1 MISSLRKRLQGIVA
15 FSFLGIVALT
25 FAFLGL
31 PTFAQTFSNNSY
43 AKIGDYNVSQ
53 SEFLR
58 TKNLV
63 EQNFRDQFGPDF
75 DLLPFADFINTQT
88 ISSLVEKYTIV
99 KLLDELDI
107 VIPESFIETEL
118 SKVDTFQIDG
128 EFDQE
133 AFKNYLINFNLSKKD
148 LVEDFRTDTKL
159 NLSLNFLGSITNV
172 FDSTI
177 ENYLELLTE
186 RRSVR
191 FALINPDDVSRELSV
206 TANEVND
213 YYSNNPA
220 EFTLPEN
227 RNLTLL
233 RLNKDSLVL
242 PSNEAE
248 LNAAYEAYLDI
259 IPPGEKR
266 VAHLML
272 IASNYENQ
280 EDYDSKVDT
289 ISSTINSGN
298 FTQLVNDFSED
309 DGTID
314 VDGDLGFTDGSIFP
328 EVFEDKISQLEL
340 NQVSEA
346 IVFEGNTHFLKVTE
360 LNSPE
365 IQSLEEKSTE
375 LDSEIIQIKYEEIL
389 LRINEELAGTNSDV
403 EEVLSIYSIE
413 QSDVLLDK
421 DITPDTNDYSAA
433 AIEEIF
439 STEINSWSEVFDLDS
454 NSASIVYITD
464 ISPERKEPLE
474 LVLEKAEGFVQAKKR
489 ADYLNEV
496 FVSDNIIEFSTEE
509 FEELGLQTKIEEFK
523 SINRNTSLLA
533 DEVVSLV
540 FNQPSVGTIQKDFV
554 KDELLIYQIINRI
567 EGDPSLVESEERE
580 AIIQQANSQLLQS
593 MFNMLRIEYNLDDKY
608 SENSA
613 VVNQVS

>member
-191 FALINPDDVSRELSV
+191 FALINPDDVSREISV

-213 YYSNNPA
+213 YYSNNPT

>member
-1 MISSLRKRLQGIVA
+1 MISSLRERLQGIIA

-191 FALINPDDVSRELSV
+191 FALINPDDVSREISV
-206 TANEVND
+206 TADEVND

-233 RLNKDSLVL
+233 RLNKNSLVV
-242 PSNEAE
+242 PSDEAE
-248 LNAAYEAYLDI
+248 LNAAYEAYLDT

-365 IQSLEEKSTE
+365 IQSLDEKSTE
-375 LDSEIIQIKYEEIL
+375 LDSEIRQIKYEEIL
-389 LRINEELAGTNSDV
+389 LRINEELAGTNSDI

-421 DITPDTNDYSAA
+421 DITPNTSDYSAA
-433 AIEEIF
+433 AISEMF
-439 STEINSWSEVFDLDS
+439 STEINSWSEVFDLDAS
-454 NSASIVYITD
+454 SASIVYVTD

-474 LVLEKAEGFVQAKKR
+474 LVLEKAGELVQAKKR

-496 FVSDNIIEFSTEE
+496 FVSDNIIEFSSEE

-580 AIIQQANSQLLQS
+580 AIIQQVNSQLLQS
-593 MFNMLRIEYNLDDKY
+593 MFNMLRIEYNLDDQY

>member
-1 MISSLRKRLQGIVA
+1 MISSLRERLQGIVA

-88 ISSLVEKYTIV
+88 VSSLVEKYTIV

-191 FALINPDDVSRELSV
+191 FALINPDDVSREISV
-206 TANEVND
+206 TADEVND

-233 RLNKDSLVL
+233 RLNKNSLVV
-242 PSNEAE
+242 PSDEAE
-248 LNAAYEAYLDI
+248 LNAAYEAYLDT

-272 IASNYENQ
+272 IASNYDNQ

-365 IQSLEEKSTE
+365 IQSLDEKSTE
-375 LDSEIIQIKYEEIL
+375 LDSEIRQIKYEEIL
-389 LRINEELAGTNSDV
+389 LRINEELAGTNSDI

-413 QSDVLLDK
+413 QSDVLLEK

-433 AIEEIF
+433 AVEEIF
-439 STEINSWSEVFDLDS
+439 STEINSWSEVFDLDAS
-454 NSASIVYITD
+454 SASIVYVTD

-474 LVLEKAEGFVQAKKR
+474 LVLEKAGELVQAKKR

-496 FVSDNIIEFSTEE
+496 FVSDNIIEFSSEE

-540 FNQPSVGTIQKDFV
+540 FNQPSVGTIEKDFV
-554 KDELLIYQIINRI
+554 KNELLIYQIINRI

-580 AIIQQANSQLLQS
+580 AIIQQVNSQLLQS
-593 MFNMLRIEYNLDDKY
+593 MFNMLRIEYNLDDQY

>member
-1 MISSLRKRLQGIVA
+1 MISSLRERLQGIVA

-88 ISSLVEKYTIV
+88 VSSLVEKYTIV

-191 FALINPDDVSRELSV
+191 FALINPDDVSREISV
-206 TANEVND
+206 TADEVND

-233 RLNKDSLVL
+233 RLNKDSLVV

-248 LNAAYEAYLDI
+248 LNAAYEAYLDT

-289 ISSTINSGN
+289 ISTTINSGN

-365 IQSLEEKSTE
+365 IQSLDEKSTE
-375 LDSEIIQIKYEEIL
+375 LDSEIRQIKYEEIL
-389 LRINEELAGTNSDV
+389 LRINEELAGTNSDI

-421 DITPDTNDYSAA
+421 DITPNTSDYSAA

-439 STEINSWSEVFDLDS
+439 STEINSWSEVFDLETS
-454 NSASIVYITD
+454 SASIVYVTD

-474 LVLEKAEGFVQAKKR
+474 LVLEKAEELVQAKKR

-496 FVSDNIIEFSTEE
+496 FVSDNIIEFSSEE

-540 FNQPSVGTIQKDFV
+540 FNQPSVGTIEKDFV
-554 KDELLIYQIINRI
+554 KNELLIYQIINRI

-580 AIIQQANSQLLQS
+580 AIIQQVNSQLLQS
-593 MFNMLRIEYNLDDKY
+593 MFNMLRIEYNLDDQY

>member
-1 MISSLRKRLQGIVA
+1 MISSLRERLQGIVA

-133 AFKNYLINFNLSKKD
+133 AFKNYLINFNLTKKD

-191 FALINPDDVSRELSV
+191 FALINPDDVSREISV
-206 TANEVND
+206 TADEVND
-213 YYSNNPA
+213 YYTNNPA

-233 RLNKDSLVL
+233 RLNKDSLVV

-289 ISSTINSGN
+289 ISTTINSGN

-365 IQSLEEKSTE
+365 IQSLDEKSTE
-375 LDSEIIQIKYEEIL
+375 LDSEIRQIKYEEIL
-389 LRINEELAGTNSDV
+389 LRINEELAGTNSDI

-413 QSDVLLDK
+413 QSDVLLEK

-433 AIEEIF
+433 AVEEIF
-439 STEINSWSEVFDLDS
+439 STEINSWSEVFDLDAS
-454 NSASIVYITD
+454 SASIVYVTD

-474 LVLEKAEGFVQAKKR
+474 LVLEKAEELVQAKKR

-496 FVSDNIIEFSTEE
+496 FVSDNIIEFSSEE

-540 FNQPSVGTIQKDFV
+540 FNQPSVGTIEKDFV
-554 KDELLIYQIINRI
+554 KNELLIYQIINRI

-580 AIIQQANSQLLQS
+580 AIIQQVNSQLLQS
-593 MFNMLRIEYNLDDKY
+593 MFNMLRIEYNLDDQY

>member
-1 MISSLRKRLQGIVA
+1 MISSLRERLQGIVA

-88 ISSLVEKYTIV
+88 VSSLVEKYTIV

-191 FALINPDDVSRELSV
+191 FALINPDDVSREISV
-206 TANEVND
+206 TADEVND

-233 RLNKDSLVL
+233 RLNKDSLVV

-289 ISSTINSGN
+289 ISTTINSGN

-365 IQSLEEKSTE
+365 IQSLDEKSTE
-375 LDSEIIQIKYEEIL
+375 LDSEIRQIKYEEIL
-389 LRINEELAGTNSDV
+389 LRINEELAGTNSDI

-413 QSDVLLDK
+413 QSDVLLEK

-433 AIEEIF
+433 AVEEIF
-439 STEINSWSEVFDLDS
+439 STEINSWSEVFDLDAS
-454 NSASIVYITD
+454 SASIVYVTD

-474 LVLEKAEGFVQAKKR
+474 LVLEKAEELVQAKKR

-496 FVSDNIIEFSTEE
+496 FVSDNIIEFSSEE

-540 FNQPSVGTIQKDFV
+540 FNQPSVGTIEKDFV
-554 KDELLIYQIINRI
+554 KNELLIYQIKNRI

-580 AIIQQANSQLLQS
+580 AIIQQVNSQLLQS
-593 MFNMLRIEYNLDDKY
+593 MFNMLRIEYNLDDQY

>member
-1 MISSLRKRLQGIVA
+1 MRKRLQGIVA

-191 FALINPDDVSRELSV
+191 FALINPDDVSREISV

>member
-1 MISSLRKRLQGIVA
+1 MISSLRERLQGIVA

-191 FALINPDDVSRELSV
+191 FALINPDDVSREISV
-206 TANEVND
+206 TADEVND

-233 RLNKDSLVL
+233 RLNKDSLVV

-289 ISSTINSGN
+289 ISTTINSGN

-365 IQSLEEKSTE
+365 IQSLDEKSTE
-375 LDSEIIQIKYEEIL
+375 LDSEIRQIKYEEIL
-389 LRINEELAGTNSDV
+389 LRINEELAGTNSDI

-413 QSDVLLDK
+413 QSDVLLEK

-433 AIEEIF
+433 AVEEIF
-439 STEINSWSEVFDLDS
+439 STEINSWSEVFDLDAS
-454 NSASIVYITD
+454 SASIVYVTD

-474 LVLEKAEGFVQAKKR
+474 LVLEKAEELVQAKKR

-496 FVSDNIIEFSTEE
+496 FVSDNIIEFSSEE

-593 MFNMLRIEYNLDDKY
+593 MFNMLRIEYNLDDQY

>member
-1 MISSLRKRLQGIVA
+1 MISSLRERLQGIVA

-133 AFKNYLINFNLSKKD
+133 AFKNYLINFNLTKKD

-191 FALINPDDVSRELSV
+191 FALINPDDVSREISV
-206 TANEVND
+206 TADEVND

-233 RLNKDSLVL
+233 RLNKDSLVI
-242 PSNEAE
+242 PSDEAE

-272 IASNYENQ
+272 IPSNYENQ

-365 IQSLEEKSTE
+365 IQSLDEKSTE
-375 LDSEIIQIKYEEIL
+375 LDSEIRQIKYEEIL
-389 LRINEELAGTNSDV
+389 LRINEELAGTNSDI
-403 EEVLSIYSIE
+403 EEVLSIYGIE
-413 QSDVLLDK
+413 QSDVLLDN
-421 DITPDTNDYSAA
+421 DITPDTNDYSADA
-433 AIEEIF
+433 VEEIF
-439 STEINSWSEVFDLDS
+439 STEINSWSEVFDLETS
-454 NSASIVYITD
+454 SASIVYVKD

-474 LVLEKAEGFVQAKKR
+474 LVLEKAEALVQAKKR

-496 FVSDNIIEFSTEE
+496 FVSNNIIEFSTEE

-567 EGDPSLVESEERE
+567 EGDPSLVEAEERE

>member
-1 MISSLRKRLQGIVA
+1 MISSLRERLQGIVA

-88 ISSLVEKYTIV
+88 VSSLVEKYTIV

-191 FALINPDDVSRELSV
+191 FALINPDDVSREISV
-206 TANEVND
+206 TADEVND

-233 RLNKDSLVL
+233 RLNKDSLVV

-365 IQSLEEKSTE
+365 IQSLDEKSTE
-375 LDSEIIQIKYEEIL
+375 LDSEIRQIKYEEIL
-389 LRINEELAGTNSDV
+389 LRINEELAGTNSDI

-421 DITPDTNDYSAA
+421 DITPNTSDYSAA

-439 STEINSWSEVFDLDS
+439 STEINSWSEVFDLETS
-454 NSASIVYITD
+454 SASIVYVTD

-474 LVLEKAEGFVQAKKR
+474 LVLEKAEELVQAKKR

-496 FVSDNIIEFSTEE
+496 FVSDNIIEFSSEE

-540 FNQPSVGTIQKDFV
+540 FNQPSVGTIEKDFV
-554 KDELLIYQIINRI
+554 KNELLIYQIINRI

-580 AIIQQANSQLLQS
+580 AIIQQVNSQLLQS
-593 MFNMLRIEYNLDDKY
+593 MFNMLRIEYNLDDQY

>member
-1 MISSLRKRLQGIVA
+1 MISSLRERLQGIVA

-133 AFKNYLINFNLSKKD
+133 AFKNYLINFNLTKKD

-191 FALINPDDVSRELSV
+191 FALINPDDVSREISV
-206 TANEVND
+206 TADEVND

-233 RLNKDSLVL
+233 RLNKDSLVV

-289 ISSTINSGN
+289 ISTTINSGN

-365 IQSLEEKSTE
+365 IQSLDEKSTE
-375 LDSEIIQIKYEEIL
+375 LDSEIRQIKYEEIL
-389 LRINEELAGTNSDV
+389 LRINEELAGTNSDI

-413 QSDVLLDK
+413 QSDVLLEK

-433 AIEEIF
+433 AVEEIF
-439 STEINSWSEVFDLDS
+439 STEINSWSEVFDLDAS
-454 NSASIVYITD
+454 SASIVYVTD

-474 LVLEKAEGFVQAKKR
+474 LVLEKAEELVQAKKR

-540 FNQPSVGTIQKDFV
+540 FNQPTVGTIQKDFV

-567 EGDPSLVESEERE
+567 EGDPSLVEAEERE

-593 MFNMLRIEYNLDDKY
+593 MFNMLRIEYNLDDQY

>member
-1 MISSLRKRLQGIVA
+1 MISSLRERLQGIVA

-107 VIPESFIETEL
+107 VIPDSFIETEL

-133 AFKNYLINFNLSKKD
+133 AFKNYLINFNLTKKD

-191 FALINPDDVSRELSV
+191 FALINPDDVSREISV
-206 TANEVND
+206 TADEVND

-233 RLNKDSLVL
+233 RLNKDSLVV

-272 IASNYENQ
+272 IPSNYENQ

-289 ISSTINSGN
+289 ISSTINSEN

-314 VDGDLGFTDGSIFP
+314 VDGELGFTDGSIFP

-365 IQSLEEKSTE
+365 IQSLDEKSTE
-375 LDSEIIQIKYEEIL
+375 LDSEIRQIKYEEIL
-389 LRINEELAGTNSDV
+389 FRINEELAGTNSDI
-403 EEVLSIYSIE
+403 EEVLSIYSIQ
-413 QSDVLLDK
+413 QSDVLLEK
-421 DITPDTNDYSAA
+421 NITSDTNDYSAA
-433 AIEEIF
+433 AVEEIF
-439 STEINSWSEVFDLDS
+439 STEINSWSEVFDLETG
-454 NSASIVYITD
+454 SASIVYVTD
-464 ISPERKEPLE
+464 ISPERKEHLE
-474 LVLEKAEGFVQAKKR
+474 LVLGEAEALVQAKKR

-533 DEVVSLV
+533 DDVVSLV

-567 EGDPSLVESEERE
+567 EGDPSLVEAEERE

>member
-1 MISSLRKRLQGIVA
+1 MISSLRERLQGIVA

-88 ISSLVEKYTIV
+88 VSSLVEKYTIV

-191 FALINPDDVSRELSV
+191 FALINPDDVSREISV
-206 TANEVND
+206 TADEVND

-233 RLNKDSLVL
+233 RLNKDSLVV

-365 IQSLEEKSTE
+365 IQSLDEKSTE
-375 LDSEIIQIKYEEIL
+375 LDSEIRQIKYEEIL
-389 LRINEELAGTNSDV
+389 LRINEELAGTNSDI

-413 QSDVLLDK
+413 QSDVLLEK

-433 AIEEIF
+433 AVEEIF
-439 STEINSWSEVFDLDS
+439 STEINSWSEVFDLDAS
-454 NSASIVYITD
+454 SASIVYVTD

-474 LVLEKAEGFVQAKKR
+474 LVLEKAEELVQAKKR

-496 FVSDNIIEFSTEE
+496 FVSDNIIEFSSEE

-540 FNQPSVGTIQKDFV
+540 FNQPSVGTIEKDFV
-554 KDELLIYQIINRI
+554 KNELLIYQIINRI

-580 AIIQQANSQLLQS
+580 AIIQQVNSQLLQS
-593 MFNMLRIEYNLDDKY
+593 MFNMLRIEYNLDDQY

>member
-1 MISSLRKRLQGIVA
+1 MISSLRERLQGIVA

-148 LVEDFRTDTKL
+148 LVEDFRTVTKL

-191 FALINPDDVSRELSV
+191 FALINPDDVSREISV
-206 TANEVND
+206 TADEVND

-233 RLNKDSLVL
+233 RLNKDSLVV

-289 ISSTINSGN
+289 ISTTINSGN

-365 IQSLEEKSTE
+365 IQSLDEKSTE
-375 LDSEIIQIKYEEIL
+375 LDSEIRQIKYEEIL
-389 LRINEELAGTNSDV
+389 LRINEELAGTNSDI

-421 DITPDTNDYSAA
+421 DITPNTSDYSAA

-439 STEINSWSEVFDLDS
+439 STEINSWSEVFDLDAS
-454 NSASIVYITD
+454 SASIVYVTD

-474 LVLEKAEGFVQAKKR
+474 LVLEKAEELVQAKKR

-496 FVSDNIIEFSTEE
+496 FVSDNIIEFSSEE

-540 FNQPSVGTIQKDFV
+540 FNQPSVGTIEKDFV
-554 KDELLIYQIINRI
+554 KNELLIYQIINRI

-580 AIIQQANSQLLQS
+580 AIIQQVNSQLLQS
-593 MFNMLRIEYNLDDKY
+593 MFNMLRIEYNLDDQY

>member
-1 MISSLRKRLQGIVA
+1 MISSLRERLQGIVA

-118 SKVDTFQIDG
+118 SKVDSFQIDG

-133 AFKNYLINFNLSKKD
+133 AFKNYLINFNLTKKD

-159 NLSLNFLGSITNV
+159 NLSLNFLGSITNI

-191 FALINPDDVSRELSV
+191 FALIKPDDVSREISV
-206 TANEVND
+206 TTDEANE

-220 EFTLPEN
+220 EFTLPER

-233 RLNKDSLVL
+233 RLNKDSLVI
-242 PSNEAE
+242 PSNEEE

-272 IASNYENQ
+272 ISSNYENQ
-280 EDYDSKVDT
+280 EEYDSKVDT

-298 FTQLVNDFSED
+298 FAQLVNEFSED

-314 VDGDLGFTDGSIFP
+314 VDGDLGFTDGTIFP
-328 EVFEDKISQLEL
+328 EVFEDSISQLEL

-360 LNSPE
+360 FNSPE
-365 IQSLEEKSTE
+365 IQSFDEKSTE
-375 LDSEIIQIKYEEIL
+375 LDAEIKQIKFEEIL
-389 LRINEELAGTNSDV
+389 FGINEELAGTNSNI
-403 EEVLSIYSIE
+403 EEVLSIYNVK
-413 QSDVLLDK
+413 QPDVLLDK
-421 DITPDTNDYSAA
+421 DITLDTNDYSAA
-433 AIEEIF
+433 AVEEIF
-439 STEINSWSEVFDLDS
+439 STEINSWSEVFDIDIS
-454 NSASIVYITD
+454 SASIVYVTD
-464 ISPERKEPLE
+464 ISPERIEPLE
-474 LVLEKAEGFVQAKKR
+474 LVLEKAEALVEAKKR

-496 FVSDNIIEFSTEE
+496 FVSDDIVEFTTEE
-509 FEELGLQTKIEEFK
+509 FDKLGLKTKIEEFK

-540 FNQPSVGTIQKDFV
+540 FNQPSIGSVQKDFV

-567 EGDPSLVESEERE
+567 KGDPSLVEAEERD
-580 AIIQQANSQLLQS
+580 AIIQQASSQLLQS
-593 MFNMLRIEYNLDDKY
+593 MFNMLRVEYNLDDKY

>member
-1 MISSLRKRLQGIVA
+1 MISSLRERLQGIVA

-133 AFKNYLINFNLSKKD
+133 AFKNYLINFNLTKKD

-191 FALINPDDVSRELSV
+191 FALINPDDVSREISV
-206 TANEVND
+206 TADEVND

-227 RNLTLL
+227 RNLTLI
-233 RLNKDSLVL
+233 RLNKDSLVI
-242 PSNEAE
+242 PSDEAE

-272 IASNYENQ
+272 IPSNYENQ

-365 IQSLEEKSTE
+365 IQSLDEKSTE
-375 LDSEIIQIKYEEIL
+375 LDSEIRQIKYEEIL
-389 LRINEELAGTNSDV
+389 FRINEELAGTNSDI

-433 AIEEIF
+433 AVEEIF
-439 STEINSWSEVFDLDS
+439 STEINSWSEVFDLETS
-454 NSASIVYITD
+454 SASIVYVTD

-474 LVLEKAEGFVQAKKR
+474 LVLEKAEELVQAKKR

-496 FVSDNIIEFSTEE
+496 FVSDKIIEFSTEE

-567 EGDPSLVESEERE
+567 EGDPSLVEAEERE

>member
-1 MISSLRKRLQGIVA
+1 MISSLRERLQGIVA

-191 FALINPDDVSRELSV
+191 FALINPDDVSREISV
-206 TANEVND
+206 TADEVND

-233 RLNKDSLVL
+233 RLNKNSLVV
-242 PSNEAE
+242 PSDEAE
-248 LNAAYEAYLDI
+248 LNAAYEAYLDT

-365 IQSLEEKSTE
+365 IQSLDEKSTE
-375 LDSEIIQIKYEEIL
+375 LDSEIRQIKYEEIL
-389 LRINEELAGTNSDV
+389 LRINEELAGTNSDI

-413 QSDVLLDK
+413 QSDVLLEK

-433 AIEEIF
+433 AVEEIF
-439 STEINSWSEVFDLDS
+439 STEINSWSEVFDLDAS
-454 NSASIVYITD
+454 SASIVYVTD

-474 LVLEKAEGFVQAKKR
+474 LVLEKAEELVQAKKR

-496 FVSDNIIEFSTEE
+496 FVSDNIIEFSSEE

-540 FNQPSVGTIQKDFV
+540 FNQPSVGTIEKDFV
-554 KDELLIYQIINRI
+554 KNELLIYQIINRI

-593 MFNMLRIEYNLDDKY
+593 MFNMLRIEYNLDDQY

>member
-1 MISSLRKRLQGIVA
+1 MISSLRERLQGIVA

-191 FALINPDDVSRELSV
+191 FALINPDDVSREISV
-206 TANEVND
+206 TADEVND

-233 RLNKDSLVL
+233 RLNKDSLVV

-248 LNAAYEAYLDI
+248 LNAAYEAYLDT

-272 IASNYENQ
+272 IASNYDNQ

-365 IQSLEEKSTE
+365 IQSLDEKSTE
-375 LDSEIIQIKYEEIL
+375 LDSEIRQIKYEEIL
-389 LRINEELAGTNSDV
+389 LRINEELAGTNSDI

-413 QSDVLLDK
+413 QSDVLLEK

-433 AIEEIF
+433 AVEEIF
-439 STEINSWSEVFDLDS
+439 STEINSWSEVFDLDAS
-454 NSASIVYITD
+454 SASIVYVTD

-474 LVLEKAEGFVQAKKR
+474 LVLEKAEELVQAKKR

-496 FVSDNIIEFSTEE
+496 FVSDNIIEFSSEE

-540 FNQPSVGTIQKDFV
+540 FNQPSVGTIEKDFV
-554 KDELLIYQIINRI
+554 KNELLIYQIINRI

-580 AIIQQANSQLLQS
+580 AIIQQVNSQLLQS
-593 MFNMLRIEYNLDDKY
+593 MFNMLRIEYNLDDQY

>member
-1 MISSLRKRLQGIVA
+1 MISSLRERLQGIVA

-191 FALINPDDVSRELSV
+191 FALINPDDVSREISV
-206 TANEVND
+206 TADEVND

-233 RLNKDSLVL
+233 RLNKNSLVV
-242 PSNEAE
+242 PSDEAE
-248 LNAAYEAYLDI
+248 LNAAYEAYLDT

-272 IASNYENQ
+272 IASNYDNQ

-365 IQSLEEKSTE
+365 IQSLDEKSTE
-375 LDSEIIQIKYEEIL
+375 LDSEIRQIKYEEIL
-389 LRINEELAGTNSDV
+389 LRINEELAGTNSDI

-413 QSDVLLDK
+413 QSDVLLEK

-433 AIEEIF
+433 AVEEIF
-439 STEINSWSEVFDLDS
+439 STEINSWSEVFDLDAS
-454 NSASIVYITD
+454 SASIVYVTD

-474 LVLEKAEGFVQAKKR
+474 LVLEKAEELVQAKKR

-496 FVSDNIIEFSTEE
+496 FVSDNIIEFSSEE

-540 FNQPSVGTIQKDFV
+540 FNQPSVGTIEKDFV
-554 KDELLIYQIINRI
+554 KNELLIYQIINRI

-580 AIIQQANSQLLQS
+580 AIIQQVNSQLLQS
-593 MFNMLRIEYNLDDKY
+593 MFNMLRIEYNLDDQY

>member
-1 MISSLRKRLQGIVA
+1 MISSLRERLQGIVA

-88 ISSLVEKYTIV
+88 VSSLVEKYTIV

-133 AFKNYLINFNLSKKD
+133 AFKNYLINFNLTKKD

-191 FALINPDDVSRELSV
+191 FALINPDDVSREISV
-206 TANEVND
+206 TADEVND

-233 RLNKDSLVL
+233 RLNKDSLVV

-248 LNAAYEAYLDI
+248 LNAAYEDYLDI

-375 LDSEIIQIKYEEIL
+375 LDSEIRQIKYEEIL
-389 LRINEELAGTNSDV
+389 LRINEELAGTNSDI

-413 QSDVLLDK
+413 QSDVLLEK

-433 AIEEIF
+433 AVEEIF
-439 STEINSWSEVFDLDS
+439 STEINSWSEVFDLDAS
-454 NSASIVYITD
+454 SASIVYVTD

-474 LVLEKAEGFVQAKKR
+474 LVLEKAEGLVQAKKR

-496 FVSDNIIEFSTEE
+496 FVSDNIIEFSSEE

-540 FNQPSVGTIQKDFV
+540 FNQPSVGTIEKDFV
-554 KDELLIYQIINRI
+554 KNELLIYQIINRI

-580 AIIQQANSQLLQS
+580 AIIQQVNSQLLQS
-593 MFNMLRIEYNLDDKY
+593 MFNMLRIEYNLDDQY

>member
-1 MISSLRKRLQGIVA
+1 MISSLRERLQGIVA

-88 ISSLVEKYTIV
+88 ISSLVERYTIV

-191 FALINPDDVSRELSV
+191 FALINPDDVSREISV
-206 TANEVND
+206 TADEVND

-233 RLNKDSLVL
+233 RLNKDSLVV

-289 ISSTINSGN
+289 ISTTINSGN

-365 IQSLEEKSTE
+365 IQSLDEKSTE
-375 LDSEIIQIKYEEIL
+375 LDSEIRQIKYEEIL
-389 LRINEELAGTNSDV
+389 LRINEELAGTNSDID
-403 EEVLSIYSIE
+403 EVLSIYSIE
-413 QSDVLLDK
+413 QSDVLLEK

-433 AIEEIF
+433 AVEEIF
-439 STEINSWSEVFDLDS
+439 STEINSWSEVFDLDAS
-454 NSASIVYITD
+454 SASIVYVTD

-474 LVLEKAEGFVQAKKR
+474 LVLEKAEELVQAKKR

-496 FVSDNIIEFSTEE
+496 FVSDNIIEFSSEE

-540 FNQPSVGTIQKDFV
+540 FNQPSVGTIEKDFV
-554 KDELLIYQIINRI
+554 KNELLIYQIINRI

-580 AIIQQANSQLLQS
+580 AIIQQVNSQLLQS
-593 MFNMLRIEYNLDDKY
+593 MFNMLRIEYNLDDQY

>member
-1 MISSLRKRLQGIVA
+1 MISSLRERLQGIVA

-88 ISSLVEKYTIV
+88 VSSLVEKYTIV

-191 FALINPDDVSRELSV
+191 FALINPDDVSREISV
-206 TANEVND
+206 TADEVND

-233 RLNKDSLVL
+233 RLNKDSLVV

-289 ISSTINSGN
+289 ISTTINSGN

-365 IQSLEEKSTE
+365 IQSLDEKSTE
-375 LDSEIIQIKYEEIL
+375 LDSEIRQIKYEEIL
-389 LRINEELAGTNSDV
+389 LRINEELAGTNSDI

-413 QSDVLLDK
+413 QSDVLLEK

-433 AIEEIF
+433 AVEEIF
-439 STEINSWSEVFDLDS
+439 STEINSWSEVFDLDAS
-454 NSASIVYITD
+454 SASIVYVTD

-474 LVLEKAEGFVQAKKR
+474 LVLEKAEELVQAKKR

-540 FNQPSVGTIQKDFV
+540 FNQPSVGTIEKDFV
-554 KDELLIYQIINRI
+554 KNELLIYQIINRI

-580 AIIQQANSQLLQS
+580 AIIQQVNSQLLQS
-593 MFNMLRIEYNLDDKY
+593 MFNMLRIEYNLDDQY

>member
-1 MISSLRKRLQGIVA
+1 MISSLRERLQGIVA

-88 ISSLVEKYTIV
+88 VSSLVEKYTIV

-191 FALINPDDVSRELSV
+191 FALINPDDVSREISV
-206 TANEVND
+206 TADEVND

-233 RLNKDSLVL
+233 RLNKNSLVE
-242 PSNEAE
+242 PSDEAE
-248 LNAAYEAYLDI
+248 LNAAYEAYLDT

-272 IASNYENQ
+272 IASNYDNQ

-365 IQSLEEKSTE
+365 IQSLDEKSTE
-375 LDSEIIQIKYEEIL
+375 LDSEIRQIKYEEIL
-389 LRINEELAGTNSDV
+389 LRINEELAGTNSDI

-413 QSDVLLDK
+413 QSDVLLEK

-433 AIEEIF
+433 AVEEIF
-439 STEINSWSEVFDLDS
+439 STEINSWSEVFDLDAS
-454 NSASIVYITD
+454 SASIVYVTD

-474 LVLEKAEGFVQAKKR
+474 LVLEKAEELVQAKKR

-540 FNQPSVGTIQKDFV
+540 FNQPTVGTIQKDFV

-580 AIIQQANSQLLQS
+580 AIIQQVNSQLLQS
-593 MFNMLRIEYNLDDKY
+593 MFNMLRIEYNLDDQY

>member
-1 MISSLRKRLQGIVA
+1 MISSLRERLQGIVA

-133 AFKNYLINFNLSKKD
+133 AFKNYLINFNLTKKD

-191 FALINPDDVSRELSV
+191 FALINPDDVSREISV
-206 TANEVND
+206 TADEVND

-227 RNLTLL
+227 RNLTLI
-233 RLNKDSLVL
+233 RLNKDSLVI
-242 PSNEAE
+242 PSDEAE

-272 IASNYENQ
+272 IPSNYENQ

-365 IQSLEEKSTE
+365 IQSLDEKSTE
-375 LDSEIIQIKYEEIL
+375 LDSEIRQIKYEEIL
-389 LRINEELAGTNSDV
+389 FRINEELAGTNSDI
-403 EEVLSIYSIE
+403 EEVLSIYGIE

-421 DITPDTNDYSAA
+421 DITPDTNDYSADA
-433 AIEEIF
+433 VEEIF
-439 STEINSWSEVFDLDS
+439 STEINSWSEVFDLETS
-454 NSASIVYITD
+454 SASIVYVKD

-474 LVLEKAEGFVQAKKR
+474 LVLEKAEALVQAKKR

-496 FVSDNIIEFSTEE
+496 FVSNNIIEFSTEE

-567 EGDPSLVESEERE
+567 EGDPSLVDAEERE

>member
-1 MISSLRKRLQGIVA
+1 VISSLRERLQGIVA

-191 FALINPDDVSRELSV
+191 FALINPDDVSREISV
-206 TANEVND
+206 TADEVND

-233 RLNKDSLVL
+233 RLNKDSLVV

-272 IASNYENQ
+272 IASNYDNQ

-365 IQSLEEKSTE
+365 IQSLDEKSTE
-375 LDSEIIQIKYEEIL
+375 LDSEIRQIKYEEIL
-389 LRINEELAGTNSDV
+389 LRINEELAGTNSDI

-413 QSDVLLDK
+413 QSDVLLEK

-433 AIEEIF
+433 AVEEIF
-439 STEINSWSEVFDLDS
+439 STEINSWSEVFDLDAS
-454 NSASIVYITD
+454 SASIVYVTD

-474 LVLEKAEGFVQAKKR
+474 LVLEKAEELVQAKKR

-540 FNQPSVGTIQKDFV
+540 FNQPSVGTIEKDFV
-554 KDELLIYQIINRI
+554 KNELLIYQIINRI

-580 AIIQQANSQLLQS
+580 AIIQQVNSQLLQS
-593 MFNMLRIEYNLDDKY
+593 MFNMLRIEYNLDDQY

>member
-1 MISSLRKRLQGIVA
+1 MISSLRERLQGIVA

-191 FALINPDDVSRELSV
+191 FALINPDDVSREISV
-206 TANEVND
+206 TADEVND

-233 RLNKDSLVL
+233 RLNKDSLVV

-289 ISSTINSGN
+289 ISTTINSGN

-365 IQSLEEKSTE
+365 IQSLDEKSTE
-375 LDSEIIQIKYEEIL
+375 LDSEIRQIKYEEIL
-389 LRINEELAGTNSDV
+389 LRINEELAGTNSDI

-413 QSDVLLDK
+413 QSDVLLEK

-433 AIEEIF
+433 AVEEIF
-439 STEINSWSEVFDLDS
+439 STEINSWSEVFDLDAS
-454 NSASIVYITD
+454 SASIVYVTD

-474 LVLEKAEGFVQAKKR
+474 LVLEKAEELVQAKKR

-496 FVSDNIIEFSTEE
+496 FVSDNIIEFSSEE

-540 FNQPSVGTIQKDFV
+540 FNQPSVGTIEKDFV
-554 KDELLIYQIINRI
+554 KNELLIYQIINRI

-580 AIIQQANSQLLQS
+580 AIIQQVNSQLLQS
-593 MFNMLRIEYNLDDKY
+593 MFNMLRIEYNLDDQY

>member
-1 MISSLRKRLQGIVA
+1 MISSLRERLQGIVA

-133 AFKNYLINFNLSKKD
+133 AFKNYLINFNLTKKD

-191 FALINPDDVSRELSV
+191 FALINPDDVSREISV
-206 TANEVND
+206 TADEVND

-233 RLNKDSLVL
+233 RLNKNSLVV
-242 PSNEAE
+242 PSDEAE
-248 LNAAYEAYLDI
+248 LNAAYEAYLDT

-289 ISSTINSGN
+289 ISTTINSGN

-365 IQSLEEKSTE
+365 IQSLDEKSTE
-375 LDSEIIQIKYEEIL
+375 LDSEIRQIKYEEIL
-389 LRINEELAGTNSDV
+389 LRINEELAGTNSDI

-413 QSDVLLDK
+413 QSDVLLEK

-433 AIEEIF
+433 AVEEIF
-439 STEINSWSEVFDLDS
+439 STEINSWSEVFDLDAS
-454 NSASIVYITD
+454 SASIVYVTD

-474 LVLEKAEGFVQAKKR
+474 LVLEKAEELVQAKKR

-496 FVSDNIIEFSTEE
+496 FVSDNIIEFSSEE

-540 FNQPSVGTIQKDFV
+540 FNQPSVGTIEKDFV
-554 KDELLIYQIINRI
+554 KNELLIYQIINRI

-580 AIIQQANSQLLQS
+580 AIIQQVNSQLLQS
-593 MFNMLRIEYNLDDKY
+593 MFNMLRIEYNLDDQY

>member
-1 MISSLRKRLQGIVA
+1 MISSLRERLQGIVA

-191 FALINPDDVSRELSV
+191 FALINPDDVSREISV
-206 TANEVND
+206 TADEVND

-233 RLNKDSLVL
+233 RLNKDSLVV

-289 ISSTINSGN
+289 ISTTINSGN

-365 IQSLEEKSTE
+365 IQSLDEKSTE
-375 LDSEIIQIKYEEIL
+375 LDSEIRQIKYEEIL
-389 LRINEELAGTNSDV
+389 LRINEELAGTNSDI

-413 QSDVLLDK
+413 QSDVLLEK

-433 AIEEIF
+433 AVEEIF
-439 STEINSWSEVFDLDS
+439 STEINSWSEVFDLDAS
-454 NSASIVYITD
+454 SASIVYVTD

-474 LVLEKAEGFVQAKKR
+474 LVLEKAEGLVQAKKR

-496 FVSDNIIEFSTEE
+496 FVSDNIIEFSSEE

-540 FNQPSVGTIQKDFV
+540 FNQPSVGTIEKDFV
-554 KDELLIYQIINRI
+554 KNELLIYQIINRI

-580 AIIQQANSQLLQS
+580 AIIQQVNSQLLQS

>member
-1 MISSLRKRLQGIVA
+1 MISSLRERLQGIVA

-133 AFKNYLINFNLSKKD
+133 AFKNYLINFNLTKKD

-191 FALINPDDVSRELSV
+191 FALINPDDVSREISV
-206 TANEVND
+206 TADEVND

-233 RLNKDSLVL
+233 RLNKDSLVI

-289 ISSTINSGN
+289 ISTTINSGN

-365 IQSLEEKSTE
+365 IQSLDEKSTE
-375 LDSEIIQIKYEEIL
+375 LDSEIRQIKYEEIL
-389 LRINEELAGTNSDV
+389 LRINEELAGTNSDI

-413 QSDVLLDK
+413 QSDVLLEK

-433 AIEEIF
+433 AVEEIF
-439 STEINSWSEVFDLDS
+439 STEINSWSEVFDLDAS
-454 NSASIVYITD
+454 SASIVYVTD

-474 LVLEKAEGFVQAKKR
+474 LVLEKAEELVQAKKR

-496 FVSDNIIEFSTEE
+496 FVSDNIIEFSSEE

-540 FNQPSVGTIQKDFV
+540 FNQPSVGTIEKDFV
-554 KDELLIYQIINRI
+554 KNELLIYQIINRI

-580 AIIQQANSQLLQS
+580 AIIQQVNSQLLQS
-593 MFNMLRIEYNLDDKY
+593 MFNMLRIEYNLDDQY

>member
-177 ENYLELLTE
+177 EDYLELLTE

-191 FALINPDDVSRELSV
+191 FALINPDDVSREISV

>member
-1 MISSLRKRLQGIVA
+1 MISSLRERLQGIVA

-88 ISSLVEKYTIV
+88 VSSLVEKYTIV

-191 FALINPDDVSRELSV
+191 FALINPDDVSREISV
-206 TANEVND
+206 TADEVND

-233 RLNKDSLVL
+233 RLNKDSLVV

-365 IQSLEEKSTE
+365 IQSLDEKSTE
-375 LDSEIIQIKYEEIL
+375 LDSEIRQIKYEEIL
-389 LRINEELAGTNSDV
+389 LRINEELAGTNSDID
-403 EEVLSIYSIE
+403 EVLSIYSIE
-413 QSDVLLDK
+413 QSDVLLEK

-433 AIEEIF
+433 AVEEIF
-439 STEINSWSEVFDLDS
+439 STEINSWSEVFDLDAS
-454 NSASIVYITD
+454 SASIVYVTD

-474 LVLEKAEGFVQAKKR
+474 LVLEKAEELVQAKKR

-496 FVSDNIIEFSTEE
+496 FVSDNIIEFSSEE

-540 FNQPSVGTIQKDFV
+540 FNQPSVGTIEKDFV
-554 KDELLIYQIINRI
+554 KNELLIYQIINRI

-580 AIIQQANSQLLQS
+580 AIIQQVNSQLLQS
-593 MFNMLRIEYNLDDKY
+593 MFNMLRIEYNLDDQY

>member
-1 MISSLRKRLQGIVA
+1 MCI
-15 FSFLGIVALT
+15 
-25 FAFLGL
+25 
-31 PTFAQTFSNNSY
+31 
-43 AKIGDYNVSQ
+43 
-53 SEFLR
+53 
-58 TKNLV
+58 
-63 EQNFRDQFGPDF
+63 RD
-75 DLLPFADFINTQT
+75 
-88 ISSLVEKYTIV
+88 S
-99 KLLDELDI
+99 
-107 VIPESFIETEL
+107 
-118 SKVDTFQIDG
+118 
-128 EFDQE
+128 
-133 AFKNYLINFNLSKKD
+133 
-148 LVEDFRTDTKL
+148 
-159 NLSLNFLGSITNV
+159 
-172 FDSTI
+172 
-177 ENYLELLTE
+177 
-186 RRSVR
+186 
-191 FALINPDDVSRELSV
+191 INPDDVSREISV
-206 TANEVND
+206 TADEVND

-233 RLNKDSLVL
+233 RLNKDSLVV

-289 ISSTINSGN
+289 ISTTINSGN

-365 IQSLEEKSTE
+365 IQSLDEKSTE
-375 LDSEIIQIKYEEIL
+375 LDSEIRQIKYEEIL
-389 LRINEELAGTNSDV
+389 LRINEELAGTNSDI

-413 QSDVLLDK
+413 QSDVLLEK

-433 AIEEIF
+433 AVEEIF
-439 STEINSWSEVFDLDS
+439 STEINSWSEVFDLDAS
-454 NSASIVYITD
+454 SASIVYVTD

-474 LVLEKAEGFVQAKKR
+474 LVLEKAEGLVQAKKR

-496 FVSDNIIEFSTEE
+496 FVSDNIIEFSSEE

-540 FNQPSVGTIQKDFV
+540 FNQPSVGTIEKDFV
-554 KDELLIYQIINRI
+554 KNELLIYQIINRI

-580 AIIQQANSQLLQS
+580 AIIQQVNSQLLQS

>member
-1 MISSLRKRLQGIVA
+1 MISSLRERLQGIVA

-88 ISSLVEKYTIV
+88 VSSLVEKYTIV

-133 AFKNYLINFNLSKKD
+133 AFKNYLINFNLTKKD

-191 FALINPDDVSRELSV
+191 FALINPDDVSREISV
-206 TANEVND
+206 TADEVND

-233 RLNKDSLVL
+233 RLNKNSLVV
-242 PSNEAE
+242 PSDEAE
-248 LNAAYEAYLDI
+248 LNAAYEAYLDT

-289 ISSTINSGN
+289 ISTTINSGN

-365 IQSLEEKSTE
+365 IQSLDEKSTE
-375 LDSEIIQIKYEEIL
+375 LDSEIRQIKYEEIL
-389 LRINEELAGTNSDV
+389 LRINEELAGTNSDI

-413 QSDVLLDK
+413 QSDVLLEK

-433 AIEEIF
+433 AVEEIF
-439 STEINSWSEVFDLDS
+439 STEINSWSEVFDLDAS
-454 NSASIVYITD
+454 SASIVYVTD

-474 LVLEKAEGFVQAKKR
+474 LVLEKAEELVQAKKR

-540 FNQPSVGTIQKDFV
+540 FNQPTVGTIQKDFV

-580 AIIQQANSQLLQS
+580 AIIQQVNSQLLQS
-593 MFNMLRIEYNLDDKY
+593 MFNMLRIEYNLDDQY

>member
-1 MISSLRKRLQGIVA
+1 MISSLRERLQGIVA

-133 AFKNYLINFNLSKKD
+133 AFKNYLINFNLTKKD

-191 FALINPDDVSRELSV
+191 FALINPDDVSREISV
-206 TANEVND
+206 TADEVND

-220 EFTLPEN
+220 EFTLPEK

-233 RLNKDSLVL
+233 RLNKDSLVI

-375 LDSEIIQIKYEEIL
+375 LDSEIRQIKYEEIL
-389 LRINEELAGTNSDV
+389 LRINEELAGTNSDI

-421 DITPDTNDYSAA
+421 DITPNTSDYSAA

-439 STEINSWSEVFDLDS
+439 STEINSWSEVFDLETS
-454 NSASIVYITD
+454 SASIVYVTD

-474 LVLEKAEGFVQAKKR
+474 LVLEKAEGLVQAKKR

-540 FNQPSVGTIQKDFV
+540 FNQPTVGTIQKDFV

-567 EGDPSLVESEERE
+567 EGDPSLVEAEERE

>member
-1 MISSLRKRLQGIVA
+1 VISSLRERLQGIVA

-191 FALINPDDVSRELSV
+191 FALINPDDVSREISV
-206 TANEVND
+206 TADEVND

-233 RLNKDSLVL
+233 RLNKDSLVV

-289 ISSTINSGN
+289 ISTTINSGN

-365 IQSLEEKSTE
+365 IQSLDEKSTE
-375 LDSEIIQIKYEEIL
+375 LDSEIRQIKYEEIL
-389 LRINEELAGTNSDV
+389 LRINEELAGTNSDI

-413 QSDVLLDK
+413 QSDVLLEK

-433 AIEEIF
+433 AVEEIF
-439 STEINSWSEVFDLDS
+439 STEINSWSEVFDLDAS
-454 NSASIVYITD
+454 SASIVYVTD

-474 LVLEKAEGFVQAKKR
+474 LVLEKAEELVQAKKR

-496 FVSDNIIEFSTEE
+496 FVSDNIIEFSSEE

-540 FNQPSVGTIQKDFV
+540 FNQPSVGTIEKDFV
-554 KDELLIYQIINRI
+554 KNELLIYQIINRI

-580 AIIQQANSQLLQS
+580 AIIQQVNSQLLQS
-593 MFNMLRIEYNLDDKY
+593 MFNMLRIEYNLDDQY